1 MKKAKVLLISPNIKG
16 MEYSYIY
23 RKPVIYINY
32 VKKINNKFYQDLNIE
47 PIEDKFKRKCGYEID
62 AINIK
67 FLKKK
72 ISEANKTF
80 NDKIQNVDEFYEKY
94 GLNHLEGSKKA
105 LQIIDEIL

>member
-1 MKKAKVLLISPNIKG
+1 M
-16 MEYSYIY
+16 
-23 RKPVIYINY
+23 
-32 VKKINNKFYQDLNIE
+32 
-47 PIEDKFKRKCGYEID
+47 
-62 AINIK
+62 
-67 FLKKK
+67 KKK